1 MEQGPQ
7 GLYLKPPHGELSHS
21 GVKTALAKAREF
33 GFEGQP
39 FALCSGLY
47 GYGDLVLGDP
57 EAVGVEEFDA
67 RFSEHRVSVKE
78 RLKWWPDATELFLY
92 AYKEWVPYGKPR
104 RVEVPAQVQTLMG
117 PIRFL
122 DEEAG
127 MGEGVVINVNTA
139 GAAPK
144 VTEDVSLMKA
154 MAGNGE
160 AIKTLEE
167 AGDSTEGA
175 KETKVWKP
183 SDAPSHTEAADTPKK
198 RNQWA
203 GTANGYRETCLG
215 KIDGTPTE
223 AQVKAC
229 EASAIRIANAAVK
242 SAEIQDSRSEK
253 GGLSLSDIQ
262 SMMWTALS
270 PSEEVDKPYV
280 RDIDIYDNYV
290 TYKLEGMDYLRVYT
304 IVDGKLQLGEATEI
318 EYVIRPKDGMLGKG
332 YKAELVQ
339 EFDALE
345 LGDKVLDDDEK
356 AALTSAQRRALP
368 NSAYAWVET
377 GEGCEKVDGKT
388 PEKCRHLP
396 YKKADGSLDCARVR
410 NARSVLAGG
419 RTGKP
424 MTGVPQAAKDKI
436 EKAQTE
442 CTKSTTT
449 GGKGLEGLRAQA
461 NKALEG
467 VTGLWKAI
475 TAGGDEAFLKGDTG
489 FKTFKAEDG
498 KTWIITWT
506 TNAFLDRDG
515 EIFTTKSIEEYADR
529 AWKQIKETGSKGQ
542 YDFYHAPRSEFA
554 DIKFA
559 GAVGRFLVEM
569 GTFHDDGVG
578 KVFEKFFTEC
588 PEAQKEIAPDGWG
601 TSHRFQFKPGDRDD
615 GVFDWFDKD
624 RTSVLA
630 VHRAANAYTAMGV
643 LQMSL
648 NEEQQDVLKKVGE
661 ATGVDLLNMMQSTED
676 TTKTLEGAGVAY
688 KGAKDGDNKE
698 EVTATAAAAETEE
711 DAEVTDVA
719 HIDVEGVAQRVA
731 QIMGLKELSEMLQD
745 INGRLIE
752 VEKGDEEKGK
762 RLIEVEKGDDTR
774 LKEKKAWQPNVAWL
788 RPSTADGTL
797 LDESKDK
804 GLTDKKP
811 GVPNAIQQ
819 VSKTILGN
827 PVAGGRT

>member
-57 EAVGVEEFDA
+57 EAVGVDEFDA

-78 RLKWWPDATELFLY
+78 RLKWWPDVTELFLY

-144 VTEDVSLMKA
+144 VTEDVALMKA
-154 MAGNGE
+154 MAGDGE
-160 AIKTLEE
+160 AIAELEE
-167 AGDSTEGA
+167 GEGL
-175 KETKVWKP
+175 KVWAP
-183 SDAPSHTEAADTPKK
+183 ADATGHTEAADTPKK
-198 RNQWA
+198 KRQWA
-203 GTANGYRETCLG
+203 STANSARSTCIDAISG
-215 KIDGTPTE
+215 KATA
-223 AQVKAC
+223 AQIKAC
-229 EASAIRIANAAVK
+229 EGKAVRIANDAVK
-242 SAEIQDSRSEK
+242 SASENPDGEKDIKVKDLRSEK
-253 GGLSLSDIQ
+253 AQGEMDLMEINEAVWEAINPPRSSDA
-262 SMMWTALS
+262 TVGVVNR
-270 PSEEVDKPYV
+270 PYPRDVDV
-280 RDIDIYDNYV
+280 YDSYV
-290 TYKLEGMDYLRVYT
+290 TYELEGKNYVRTYT
-304 IVDGKLQLGEATEI
+304 IVDGKAQLGEAVEA
-318 EYVIRPKDGMLGKG
+318 EVIVRPVVKAFDEG
-332 YKAELVQ
+332 YKAELIQ

-345 LGDKVLDDDEK
+345 LGDKVLGDDEK

-410 NARSVLAGG
+410 NARARIPQMS
-419 RTGKP
+419 
-424 MTGVPQAAKDKI
+424 GVPQAATDKI
-436 EKAQTE
+436 EGAQKK
-442 CTKSTTT
+442 CTKEKSLSTS
-449 GGKGLEGLRAQA
+449 LRAQA

-467 VTGLWKAI
+467 MVGLWRAVTGDDKLLE
-475 TAGGDEAFLKGDTG
+475 GETG
-489 FKTFKAEDG
+489 FKAFKGVDG
-498 KTWIITWT
+498 KTYILTWT
-506 TNAFLDRDG
+506 TNAFMDRDG
-515 EIFTTKSIEEYADR
+515 EIFTTKSIEDYADR
-529 AWKQIKETGSKGQ
+529 AWQEIQTTGSKGQ
-542 YDFYHAPRSEFA
+542 YDCWHIPGSEFA
-554 DIKFA
+554 DIMWA
-559 GAVGRFLVEM
+559 GAEGRYLVEM
-569 GTFHDDGVG
+569 GTFHNDGVG
-578 KVFEKFFTEC
+578 KAFETFFTEC

-601 TSHRFQFKPGDRDD
+601 VSHKFTFRPGDRDD
-615 GVFDWFDKD
+615 GVFDWFDKS
-624 RTSVLA
+624 RTSVLSI
-630 VHRAANAYTAMGV
+630 HRAANPYTAMEV

-648 NEEQQDVLKKVGE
+648 DEEQINVLKTIGE
-661 ATGVDLLNMMQSTED
+661 AADVDLLSMVQEAGAAS
-676 TTKTLEGAGVAY
+676 KTLEEAGVAH
-688 KGAKDGDNKE
+688 KSADEKPAGE
-698 EVTATAAAAETEE
+698 QEAAEKPASE
-711 DAEVTDVA
+711 DSDETADVPVN
-719 HIDVEGVAQRVA
+719 DVAQRVA

-745 INGRLIE
+745 INGRLTE

-774 LKEKKAWQPNVAWL
+774 LAEKKAWQPSVVWL
-788 RPSTADGTL
+788 RPSTANSTL

-811 GVPNAIQQ
+811 RVPNAIQQ

-827 PVAGGRT
+827 PVAGGRTS